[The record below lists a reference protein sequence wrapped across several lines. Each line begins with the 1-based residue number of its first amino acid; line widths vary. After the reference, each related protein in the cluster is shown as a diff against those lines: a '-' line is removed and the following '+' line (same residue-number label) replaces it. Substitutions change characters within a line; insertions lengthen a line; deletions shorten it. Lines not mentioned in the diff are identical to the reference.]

1 MGRQGE
7 EWTSNLARI
16 VEERRRGIE
25 RKGEG
30 RRGNLICGKKKKG
43 KERRGEEV
51 TESRRSDV
59 RKKRRTKGIPQ

>member
-43 KERRGEEV
+43 KERRGEE
-51 TESRRSDV
+51 
-59 RKKRRTKGIPQ
+59 RKLQKVDEAM